1 MPAVTPREAHRNRP
15 EVAAPAEA
23 KRSSGNGDRRSSVA
37 DEAGGVEAE
46 GDVDDDDVPEVA
58 SSFVFPDRSLVDV
71 ARVIVERRATR
82 TRREPRGA
90 RPTPRATRALVATG
104 IAVAPEDVRSRCAR
118 AKKNEIF
125 PYLAP
130 TRFSRSRPSRYRGRL
145 ASETTRGSRR
155 ARRRRGPRGRARWLE
170 ESRRGAGWGTSRAR
184 ARSRSRSRAP
194 RRERERKPRHR
205 KPTLRNSPRPVSS
218 RPTAGWLRPLPP
230 RSSPSPSCSLP
241 SPTSTGTTRRASPR
255 ARAFARRTR
264 RGNRPSRKTEAPRA
278 SRDRDGGFRT
288 TRWKKRATAT

>member
-130 TRFSRSRPSRYRGRL
+130 TRFSRPSR
-145 ASETTRGSRR
+145 TRGIAVASPRKRRGVRGAPVADADRADARDGSRKVDEAR
-155 ARRRRGPRGRARWLE
+155 GGARRVRV
-170 ESRRGAGWGTSRAR
+170 RAR
-184 ARSRSRSRAP
+184 ARARVRPDASASASPVTENQLSAGRARSRRGRP
-194 RRERERKPRHR
+194 R
-205 KPTLRNSPRPVSS
+205 
-218 RPTAGWLRPLPP
+218 
-230 RSSPSPSCSLP
+230 
-241 SPTSTGTTRRASPR
+241 
-255 ARAFARRTR
+255 
-264 RGNRPSRKTEAPRA
+264 
-278 SRDRDGGFRT
+278 GG
-288 TRWKKRATAT
+288 